1 MSLTMDGMPAGD
13 GEEAPQADPALI
25 QELDNLWQK
34 RTTRRGT
41 LEQDLRRTKE
51 MLDQL
56 EDNACEKQ
64 QVESKVTNTV
74 RRASVIAD
82 PARTAEAI
90 AELDTVKFSSD
101 EAAQTVNETWT
112 RRMNRRG
119 SLISDVAATKQIL
132 SQLAGADNTA
142 AAGKLCQV
150 QEMLSQMEAS
160 DEAEQEAIMMIQ
172 ELWACQD
179 VKSPTFQEDLE
190 MTKAMLTTVEETNIE
205 REKTAAQLVEAL
217 K

>member
-1 MSLTMDGMPAGD
+1 
-13 GEEAPQADPALI
+13 
-25 QELDNLWQK
+25 
-34 RTTRRGT
+34 
-41 LEQDLRRTKE
+41 

-112 RRMNRRG
+112 RRMNRSESLSSFHRCVLSVLVNNCMVQHDLVCCRG
-119 SLISDVAATKQIL
+119 
-132 SQLAGADNTA
+132 LAD
-142 AAGKLCQV
+142 
-150 QEMLSQMEAS
+150 
-160 DEAEQEAIMMIQ
+160 
-172 ELWACQD
+172 
-179 VKSPTFQEDLE
+179 
-190 MTKAMLTTVEETNIE
+190 
-205 REKTAAQLVEAL
+205 
-217 K
+217 